1 MPESVRSLD
10 WMIHRYRSATPL
22 KTLLY
27 LYQPDLDK
35 LALSVFFYIVKHSP
49 EWIRPVVLA
58 NVIDIISDPNQGSLR
73 ALWINAAVLA
83 IAVAQNIPNQYL
95 HIRFLSTASRNLEM
109 TLRGAVVQRLQQL
122 SIGFY
127 QQRSTGVLQSKV
139 LRDVEEIQQLTAYL
153 FQFMPAALLNIG
165 VAIAVTALRAPVFVL
180 FFVGTVPVAAIL
192 VQTLRGAIRRRNAIF
207 RQRREG
213 LSARLIEM
221 VKLIPVTRAHGAEA
235 VEAAHIDQR
244 LGAVRQA
251 ARRLDTIN
259 AVTGAVAWVVL
270 RLFNLG
276 CLLLAAW
283 FVYTQQFG
291 LTVGD
296 VVLLTGYFDALTSAV
311 IQILTVLPQMGTG
324 FESIRSVGEIL
335 ECPDL
340 ERNQGKQRVRS
351 VRGDFCFECVSFTY
365 PDVVTPAI
373 QHFSLSVQAGET
385 LAIVG
390 PSGAGKSTLLSLVI
404 GFVQPTRGQILLD
417 GQPMQAL
424 DLRTYRQF
432 LAVVTQETVLFEGT
446 IRDNILYGAAPSARL
461 EASASQTE
469 THLWQAIEDA
479 NALEFIERLP
489 EGLDTAIG
497 ENGVKLSGGQRQR
510 LAIARAL
517 IRNPRVLVLDEATA
531 SLDTA
536 SEALIQQALQQL
548 MRNRT
553 TFVVAH
559 RLSTIRKADRIAV
572 MQAGQLVEIG
582 THDELLA
589 NADLYSKLHALQRG

>member
-1 MPESVRSLD
+1 
-10 WMIHRYRSATPL
+10 MIYRYRSATPL

-27 LYQPDLDK
+27 LYRSDLDK
-35 LALSVFFYIVKHSP
+35 LALSVFFYIIKHSP

-58 NVIDIISDPNQGSLR
+58 NVINIIAAPDQMSLR
-73 ALWINAAVLA
+73 ALWINGGVLA
-83 IAVAQNIPNQYL
+83 IAIAQNIPNQYL

-109 TLRGAVVQRLQQL
+109 NLRGAVVQRLQQL

-165 VAIAVTALRAPVFVL
+165 VAIAVTAVRAPVFVL

-221 VKLIPVTRAHGAEA
+221 IKLIPVTRAHGAEA
-235 VEAAHIDQR
+235 AETEQIERR

-251 ARRLDTIN
+251 AIRLDTIN

-283 FVYTQQFG
+283 FVYTQRFG
-291 LTVGD
+291 LAVGD
-296 VVLLTGYFDALTSAV
+296 VVLLTGYFDSLTNAV

-340 ERNQGKQRVRS
+340 EQNQGKQSVDT
-351 VRGDFCFECVSFTY
+351 VRGDFCFEQVSFTY
-365 PDVVTPAI
+365 PDSVAPAI
-373 QHFSLSVQAGET
+373 QELSLRVRPGET

-404 GFVQPTRGQILLD
+404 GFVKPTQGQILLD
-417 GQPMQAL
+417 GQSMTTL

-446 IRDNILYGAAPSARL
+446 IRDNILYGATPSARL
-461 EASASQTE
+461 GEISQQTSSQTSE
-469 THLWQAIEDA
+469 RPIAEQLWQAIEDA

-489 EGLDTAIG
+489 NGLDTAIG

-536 SEALIQQALQQL
+536 SEALIQQALQRL

-559 RLSTIRKADRIAV
+559 RLSTIRNADRIAV
-572 MQAGQLVEIG
+572 MRAGQLVEIG
-582 THDELLA
+582 THGELLE
-589 NADLYSKLHALQRG
+589 NADLYSKLHALQRL

>member
-1 MPESVRSLD
+1 
-10 WMIHRYRSATPL
+10 MINIIAA
-22 KTLLY
+22 
-27 LYQPDLDK
+27 PD
-35 LALSVFFYIVKHSP
+35 
-49 EWIRPVVLA
+49 
-58 NVIDIISDPNQGSLR
+58 QMSLR
-73 ALWINAAVLA
+73 ALWINGGVLA
-83 IAVAQNIPNQYL
+83 IAIAQNIPNQYL

-109 TLRGAVVQRLQQL
+109 NLRGAVVQRLQQL

-165 VAIAVTALRAPVFVL
+165 VAIAVTAVRAPIFVL

-192 VQTLRGAIRRRNAIF
+192 VQTLREAIRRRNAIF

-221 VKLIPVTRAHGAEA
+221 IKLIPVTRAHGAETA
-235 VEAAHIDQR
+235 ETAQIDRR

-251 ARRLDTIN
+251 AMRLDTIN

-291 LTVGD
+291 LAVGD
-296 VVLLTGYFDALTSAV
+296 VVLLTGYFDSLTNAV

-340 ERNQGKQRVRS
+340 EQNQGKQSVGA
-351 VRGDFCFECVSFTY
+351 VRGDFCFEQVSFTY
-365 PDVVTPAI
+365 PDSVEPAI
-373 QHFSLSVQAGET
+373 RGLSLRVRPGET

-404 GFVQPTRGQILLD
+404 GFVKPTQGQILLD
-417 GQPMQAL
+417 GQSMTTL

-446 IRDNILYGAAPSARL
+446 IRDNILYGLTSSDRVERPSSQGTARL
-461 EASASQTE
+461 ITDQ
-469 THLWQAIEDA
+469 LWQAIEDA

-489 EGLDTAIG
+489 DGLDTAIG

-536 SEALIQQALQQL
+536 SEALIQQALQRL
-548 MRNRT
+548 MCDRT

-559 RLSTIRKADRIAV
+559 RL
-572 MQAGQLVEIG
+572 
-582 THDELLA
+582 
-589 NADLYSKLHALQRG
+589 